1 MLQTDFSSIDHKER
15 SKERKK
21 NIEENRGRVDK
32 RVNAMAELKAR
43 REGKQRREEAETA
56 RREEQR
62 KKDEEEA
69 AILSSNKNSVKLKA
83 SDIYSDDS
91 ESEGGKS
98 SPTPRR
104 SPVSAR
110 SRSRSLSS
118 SSSSDNEPEEVK
130 PAYVPS
136 RNDLNLIRLSRHK
149 LERFVH
155 MPFFDRIAK
164 GCFIKVGI
172 GQHNNQAVYRVAEII
187 GVYETAK
194 IYNLGKTRTNK
205 VSCTTFDI

>member
-1 MLQTDFSSIDHKER
+1 MTVLFVTFLCLHFKNTNILFYLRFEIEKKLRQARKAERAKEKPPSTKYKEKDSAKSLQTDFSSIDHKER

-69 AILSSNKNSVKLKA
+69 SISSNKNAVKLKA

-91 ESEGGKS
+91 ESEGEF
-98 SPTPRR
+98 RICCWNC
-104 SPVSAR
+104 VF
-110 SRSRSLSS
+110 LS
-118 SSSSDNEPEEVK
+118 EFLVF
-130 PAYVPS
+130 
-136 RNDLNLIRLSRHK
+136 L
-149 LERFVH
+149 
-155 MPFFDRIAK
+155 
-164 GCFIKVGI
+164 
-172 GQHNNQAVYRVAEII
+172 
-187 GVYETAK
+187 
-194 IYNLGKTRTNK
+194 
-205 VSCTTFDI
+205 